1 MAFKDRSEDMKVAVA
16 VVLPRQ
22 LPPAFAPPPRKKKKL
37 ETPEGVAAAHPPTL
51 VPPSPLV
58 QHQQQQPS
66 SFPPPPVASA
76 AAAVFSVPEAVPSVS
91 KRARVDVPLLGAAAT
106 PSEPEEGVKPA
117 GPGPKISIRMSSN
130 KE

>member
-58 QHQQQQPS
+58 QHQQQPS
-66 SFPPPPVASA
+66 SFPPLPVASA